1 MIKNI
6 YIFFEIDLMIP
17 LGGNNENRDERN
29 R

>member
-6 YIFFEIDLMIP
+6 YIFFEIDPMIL
-17 LGGNNENRDERN
+17 LGGNNENRDERS